1 MDGADREEI
10 KRHMTVLAEQFR
22 GEVRPIAEA
31 VVGLTQRVDA
41 LERKM
46 EREFE
51 ETRAMIKFSYA
62 ELDRRLSSLE
72 SSFATLES
80 RVNRLEP
87 H

>member
-1 MDGADREEI
+1 MNDDEREEI
-10 KRHMTVLAEQFR
+10 KRHMNVLAEQFW

-31 VVGLTQRVDA
+31 VVGLSQRIDS
-41 LERKM
+41 LERNI

-62 ELDRRLSSLE
+62 ELDRRLSMLE
-72 SSFATLES
+72 ANFSALEA
-80 RVNRLEP
+80 RVNRLDR